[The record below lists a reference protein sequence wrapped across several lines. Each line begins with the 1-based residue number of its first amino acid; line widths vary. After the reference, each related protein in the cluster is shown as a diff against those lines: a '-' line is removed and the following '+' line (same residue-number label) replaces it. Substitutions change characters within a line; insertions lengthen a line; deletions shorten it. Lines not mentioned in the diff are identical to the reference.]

1 MKRLFKIWYIQA
13 KNAAQ
18 TQLLTTKGG
27 VIFLIGKVFRFL
39 LYFVFL
45 FSVLSGAG
53 GLAGFTTPE
62 VILFFLV
69 FNVIDVVVQFLF
81 RGVYVFRSLIVS
93 GNFDLDL
100 LKPLPSFFRPLFGWT
115 DILDFITLIPL
126 FSFTVWYIFAH
137 QLADIGGL
145 LLFFLLVFNSVL
157 VGFSFHLFVC
167 GVGVLT
173 TEIDHLIWIYRDL
186 TAMARFPTDIY
197 SKGVKAALTFVV
209 PVMVLIT
216 VPAKALMGFLSPGW
230 ILVSLFFGIFSVF
243 LSLKF
248 WRWSLK
254 RYTSASS

>member
-1 MKRLFKIWYIQA
+1 MKRLFKVWLIQS

-18 TQLLTTKGG
+18 TQLLTSKGG
-27 VIFLIGKVFRFL
+27 MIFLIGKVFRFL

-53 GLAGFTTPE
+53 GLAGYTAPQA
-62 VILFFLV
+62 IMFFLV
-69 FNVIDVVVQFLF
+69 FNIIDVVVQFLF
-81 RGVYVFRSLIVS
+81 RGVYVFRPLVVS

-115 DILDFITLIPL
+115 DILDLITLLPL
-126 FSFTVWYIFAH
+126 SGFTIWYIFAH
-137 QLADIGGL
+137 QLAGAGGI
-145 LLFFLLVFNSVL
+145 LLFSLLILNSVL
-157 VGFSFHLFVC
+157 VGFSFHLIVC

-173 TEIDHLIWIYRDL
+173 TEIDHLVWIYRDL

-209 PVMVLIT
+209 PVIVLIT
-216 VPAKALMGFLSPGW
+216 VPAKALMGLLSAGW
-230 ILVSLFFGIFSVF
+230 ILASFLFSLVLVL